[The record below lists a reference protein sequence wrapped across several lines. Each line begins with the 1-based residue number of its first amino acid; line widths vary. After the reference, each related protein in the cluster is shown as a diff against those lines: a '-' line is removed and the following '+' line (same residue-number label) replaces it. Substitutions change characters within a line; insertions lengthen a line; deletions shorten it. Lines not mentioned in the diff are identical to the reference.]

1 LAATSAVLVHFPWLQ
16 KQGMCVGVC
25 TLQVL
30 VMASKLPEGMQS
42 WKQTVL
48 MQVADSAATV
58 FRQTLQPA
66 QHPQQQQQQQQQ
78 PPQQQPSQLQLGSGS
93 ADPLRANLASPP
105 PADSTTGTP
114 APEPAAV
121 MLADPAGNAV
131 VSADLTQQDGDRD
144 GDVLPG
150 LLAAAQNH
158 PQLRSMPAD
167 KGETLL
173 KQLLQQHQAR
183 RSRSLAGQG
192 LGSMAQH
199 QQQLGLMHANSLA
212 DSGRAG
218 SVGAGGLDWNSF
230 AQQQPQQQQQHGSMP
245 GMGMNATGDS
255 GADAAG
261 HDGLGWMQALAGPAS
276 NGPAR
281 RQQQQQQQQQQGGQ
295 SARAAAQTPHSGSN
309 GYAGAF
315 SGLEQQRSGL
325 GNDPGFSAALG
336 PAAVSEPFDF
346 FAEAV
351 GAGGVG
357 GARSSGCWDNNSFLQ
372 GLRVGPGTAEAAAE
386 AEAAASG
393 ALHKGAAIVSEL
405 ESAAVA
411 AANATAAAAD
421 ASDSAPDLASMADAG
436 VTRSRSKPKGGPHK
450 GASKT
455 YSCRSERFR
464 GVYSRP
470 VASAQHWTALLGH
483 AHKVCRSHNPM
494 CSMSGHHSSWQAYP
508 QCFLLPANPAWWRDL
523 DMPV

>member
-1 LAATSAVLVHFPWLQ
+1 
-16 KQGMCVGVC
+16 
-25 TLQVL
+25 
-30 VMASKLPEGMQS
+30 MASKLPECIQS

-78 PPQQQPSQLQLGSGS
+78 PPQQQPSQLQLGSGR
-93 ADPLRANLASPP
+93 P
-105 PADSTTGTP
+105 
-114 APEPAAV
+114 
-121 MLADPAGNAV
+121 
-131 VSADLTQQDGDRD
+131 
-144 GDVLPG
+144 
-150 LLAAAQNH
+150 
-158 PQLRSMPAD
+158 
-167 KGETLL
+167 
-173 KQLLQQHQAR
+173 
-183 RSRSLAGQG
+183 
-192 LGSMAQH
+192 
-199 QQQLGLMHANSLA
+199 
-212 DSGRAG
+212 
-218 SVGAGGLDWNSF
+218 
-230 AQQQPQQQQQHGSMP
+230 
-245 GMGMNATGDS
+245 
-255 GADAAG
+255 
-261 HDGLGWMQALAGPAS
+261 
-276 NGPAR
+276 
-281 RQQQQQQQQQQGGQ
+281 
-295 SARAAAQTPHSGSN
+295 AAQTSHSGSN

-372 GLRVGPGTAEAAAE
+372 GLPVGPGTAEAAAE

-421 ASDSAPDLASMADAG
+421 ASDSAPDLASMTDAG
-436 VTRSRSKPKGGPHK
+436 VTRSRSKPKGGPHRD
-450 GASKT
+450 ASKT

-464 GVYSRP
+464 GVYLRP
-470 VASAQHWTALLGH
+470 GASVQHWTASLCH
-483 AHKVCRSHNPM
+483 AYKVCRSHNPM

-508 QCFLLPANPAWWRDL
+508 QCFLLPANPAWWREL